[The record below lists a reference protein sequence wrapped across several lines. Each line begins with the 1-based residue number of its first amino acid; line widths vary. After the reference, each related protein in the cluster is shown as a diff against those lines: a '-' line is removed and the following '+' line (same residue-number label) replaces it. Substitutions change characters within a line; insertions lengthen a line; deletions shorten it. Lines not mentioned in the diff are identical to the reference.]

1 MLAPRLISLGT
12 EASTMK
18 HFRLGLSL
26 GSASLTAL
34 LLAPVVHAA
43 GSEASTY
50 EDVSV
55 GTVARSSGAAL
66 GPQLPSVSRTRGAR
80 RIPPRRSTAAPATRP
95 PQATSASS
103 APAPATLLESFNGV
117 SSRDSAVTNFG
128 QEFEPPDQGLCV
140 GNGFV
145 VEMVNSAYTVYRP
158 NGTVVSGPFNVNGP
172 FDEGLTQFTSDPR
185 CYYDA
190 ATHTWF
196 ATILFINGE
205 SNASSLDVA
214 VNTSGDP
221 TTVWTTYKI
230 DTTGLGGKTGPR
242 HPGCPCFGDQPTLG
256 IDGQNLYVTTNEFS
270 ILGDQ
275 FNGAQIYAIAKK
287 DLVSLSPTLHFA
299 RFVNLSIG
307 GSVASSVQPALSA
320 GTPSAEFFLS
330 SLDPTGT
337 FDQRIGV
344 WAMTKGALVAKGG
357 KPKLSSL
364 VLPAEA
370 YGVPPKAEQ
379 RGASSLLDA
388 GDDRMQQVQ
397 FTGTSV
403 WGELDTA
410 LTIPG
415 DSAQR
420 AGAAWFQVEP
430 TVAGGVIKSAQIKRQ
445 GYLALFGNYLLYP
458 ALAVTPSG
466 TTAMV
471 VTASGKT
478 RFAGAAYA
486 TLTPTATSFGPVNIA
501 APGSTSYDPG
511 AERWGDYSWATVDP
525 AGSSAW
531 LATEYVPPKSSQTTD
546 GASNWGTRVLDV
558 GSGSG

>member
-1 MLAPRLISLGT
+1 
-12 EASTMK
+12 MK
-18 HFRLGLSL
+18 KSRVGYSL
-26 GSASLTAL
+26 GSALLTAL
-34 LLAPVVHAA
+34 LLAPPAHAA
-43 GSEASTY
+43 GFQASAY

-55 GTVARSSGAAL
+55 GTVARSSGVAI
-66 GPQLPSVSRTRGAR
+66 GPQLSSVSSARGAR
-80 RIPPRRSTAAPATRP
+80 RIPRIRSTAAPATSL
-95 PQATSASS
+95 PQATSASFTA
-103 APAPATLLESFNGV
+103 APAALLESFNGV

-158 NGTVVSGPFNVNGP
+158 NGTVISGPFNVNGP

-185 CYYDA
+185 CYFDA

-196 ATILFINGE
+196 ATMLFINGE
-205 SNASSLDVA
+205 SSASSLDVA

-221 TTVWTTYKI
+221 TTVWTAYKI
-230 DTTGLGGKTGPR
+230 DTTGVGGKTGPR

-270 ILGDQ
+270 IVGEQ

-287 DLVSLSPTLHFA
+287 DLVSLSPALHFA
-299 RFVNLSIG
+299 HFANLSIG

-379 RGASSLLDA
+379 RGAASLLDA

-397 FTGTSV
+397 FTGSSV

-430 TVAGGVIKSAQIKRQ
+430 TVAGGVIKSAQMKRQ
-445 GYLALFGNYLLYP
+445 GYVALLGNYLLYP

-471 VTASGKT
+471 VAASGKT
-478 RFAGAAYA
+478 RFASAAYA
-486 TLTPTATSFGPVNIA
+486 TLVPAATSFGPVNIA
-501 APGSTSYDPG
+501 APGSTSYDPD
-511 AERWGDYSWATVDP
+511 AERWGDYSWAVPDP
-525 AGSSAW
+525 TGTSAW
-531 LATEYVPPKSSQTTD
+531 LATEYVPPRSSQTID
-546 GASNWGTRVLDV
+546 GVRNWGTRVLDV
-558 GSGSG
+558 GTGTG